1 MARSKEQH
9 ENCRSRYTKEA
20 IKAALLEM
28 MRRQDFQ
35 RISVTQLCRKLDISR
50 STFYLHYYDTYD
62 VLDDLIQSVLENTSG
77 IIDHV
82 LYPGCAACSYS
93 LCQQFQQRPECRPLL
108 TDPTA
113 FRRIQEKLTL
123 AHRGDFTSYLV
134 HNSCLTPEQADAL
147 FYFQINGCLVTNRMM
162 LETRKE
168 NWPEIQQVIDQYIKG
183 GLESHLVSR

>member
-35 RISVTQLCRKLDISR
+35 RISVTQLCQKTNISR
-50 STFYLHYYDTYD
+50 STFYLHFYDTYD
-62 VLDDLIQSVLENTSG
+62 VLDSIIVDVLDNTSG

-82 LYPGCAACSYS
+82 LLPGCSGCSMS
-93 LCQQFQQRPECRPLL
+93 LCHQFQKQPKYRPLIF
-108 TDPTA
+108 DKFA
-113 FRRIQEKLTL
+113 FQRILEKISQE
-123 AHRGDFTSYLV
+123 HRSAFTSYIV
-134 HNSCLTPEQADAL
+134 KNSRLTQEQADAL
-147 FYFQINGCLVTNRMM
+147 FFFQINGCLVTNRMM
-162 LETRKE
+162 LESQDE